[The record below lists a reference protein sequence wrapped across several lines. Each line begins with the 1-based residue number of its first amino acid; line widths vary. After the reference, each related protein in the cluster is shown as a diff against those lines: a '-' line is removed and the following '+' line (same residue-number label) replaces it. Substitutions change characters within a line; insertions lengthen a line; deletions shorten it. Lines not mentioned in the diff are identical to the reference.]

1 MKLRAKFNL
10 IFAVWIP
17 VLLAGLGFALVILR
31 DLALGPELTRNTFFS
46 FTMIVSAVLLML
58 FALGVLL
65 LTDILRPLGL
75 LMHAVQEVADGKTD
89 VDIPISTTDEFG
101 ILAKNFKRMAAT
113 IQTRQQELEIEKA
126 RLETEVFRR
135 TADLCDINESLRSE
149 QDELLRMTQMKD
161 SLESRLRQSQKMSTI
176 GTLAGGIAHD
186 FNSILTSIVSYA
198 DMAIYETPQDSP
210 TYPMLENLMRGTM
223 RAQHLVKQILLFSRQ
238 MKPEK
243 KYFECRMVLEEAV
256 TLLKAS
262 TRKEIRLHQKIEAE
276 STRIHGDPTQIFQV
290 IMNLGTN
297 AAKAMKD
304 CEQGDVYFSIDTV
317 ELKDEDVKVYEKMK
331 PGMYVRI
338 RVQDQGIG
346 MDADTVERIFDP
358 FFTTADVGGGTG
370 LGLSVVH
377 GIVQDHGGDISVVSH
392 LGQGATFTVLL
403 PAAAAESG
411 VKQSPPEMLT
421 EKKHILLVDDEAD
434 LAFLIKKMLER
445 FGYDITVRISP
456 LEAMEVFNSR
466 PDRFDLVI
474 TDFKMPLMTG
484 VQLACELRNLSK
496 DIPILLMTGFS
507 EILDQKI
514 LEEADISSVIRKPVV
529 AADLNETIQGVL
541 NIQRQSNS
549 NSTQGES

>member
-17 VLLAGLGFALVILR
+17 VLLAGLGYALVILR
-31 DLALGPELTRNTFFS
+31 DLALGPEVTRDAFFS
-46 FTMIVSAVLLML
+46 FVIIVSAVLLML

-65 LTDILRPLGL
+65 LTDILRPLGIL
-75 LMHAVQEVADGKTD
+75 THAVQEVADGKTE

-101 ILAKNFKRMAAT
+101 ILTKNFNRMAAT
-113 IQTRQQELEIEKA
+113 IHTRQQELEIEKA

-135 TADLCDINESLRSE
+135 TADLCDINESLQSE
-149 QDELLRMTQMKD
+149 QDELVRMTQMKD

-198 DMAIYETPQDSP
+198 DMALYETPKESP
-210 TYPMLENLMRGTM
+210 TYPMLENLMKGIM

-243 KYFECRMVLEEAV
+243 KNFECRLVLEEV
-256 TLLKAS
+256 ITLLRAS
-262 TRKEIRLHQKIEAE
+262 IPKGIKLNQVIRSQK
-276 STRIHGDPTQIFQV
+276 TPLHGDPTQIFQV
-290 IMNLGTN
+290 VMNLGTN
-297 AAKAMKD
+297 AAKAMKHCD
-304 CEQGDVYFSIDTV
+304 AGEINFILESIDLR
-317 ELKDEDVKVYEKMK
+317 EEDVKIYEKMK
-331 PGMYVRI
+331 PGPYVKLS
-338 RVQDQGIG
+338 VEDHGTG
-346 MDADTVERIFDP
+346 MDAEIIDRVFDP

-377 GIVQDHGGDISVVSH
+377 GIVQDHGGDISVKSK
-392 LGQGATFTVLL
+392 LGMGSVFTVLL
-403 PAAAAESG
+403 PLVSQADGIKGFSTESLN
-411 VKQSPPEMLT
+411 M
-421 EKKHILLVDDEAD
+421 KKKILLVDDEAD

-456 LEAMEVFNSR
+456 LEAMEVFNAK

-474 TDFKMPLMTG
+474 VDFKMPIMTG
-484 VQLACELRNLSK
+484 IQLAIELRNQSK

-507 EILDQKI
+507 EVLDSDLLDTAKI
-514 LEEADISSVIRKPVV
+514 DIIIRKPIV
-529 AADLNETIQGVL
+529 ASDLNETIKKVL
-541 NIQRQSNS
+541 KI
-549 NSTQGES
+549 E